1 MTTTAQRAIPNIKP
15 GSSAKMLKNLII
27 HTTDVARTEEF
38 ERALRRSAEFVTSYD
53 GWEKTCS
60 RSGATLSH
68 RFYCYKLSNPKML
81 KILTHLHKVGKTG
94 GFHYKIKI
102 NPDANGNHNFD

>member
-1 MTTTAQRAIPNIKP
+1 M
-15 GSSAKMLKNLII
+15 SKNLII

-38 ERALRRSAEFVTSYD
+38 ERELRRSAEFVTSYD

-60 RSGATLSH
+60 RTGTPISH
-68 RFYCYKLSNPKML
+68 RFYCYELSNSNML

-102 NPDANGNHNFD
+102 NQGANGNHNFD